1 MSEIFQLWL
10 SPPYIAHLP
19 KYPASLSP
27 SGNQLQPLSVGALL
41 RPNDCVC
48 EDVSGI
54 LTHPGPRS
62 NKNQSTRLKLWASQA
77 VLAPP
82 PQLPRTI
89 KMNVQA
95 VKGVEE
101 QRNHCGLRGHL
112 SQHPHP
118 PPVPRCQGPV
128 SG

>member
-54 LTHPGPRS
+54 LTRPGPRS
-62 NKNQSTRLKLWASQA
+62 NKNQSTDPNCGPARQCLL
-77 VLAPP
+77 LPP
-82 PQLPRTI
+82 SSPGQS
-89 KMNVQA
+89 K
-95 VKGVEE
+95 
-101 QRNHCGLRGHL
+101 
-112 SQHPHP
+112 
-118 PPVPRCQGPV
+118 
-128 SG
+128 